1 METKQF
7 FTTEFYKDPQLTLDV
22 MNKLVGSKQVA
33 DKEMYQD
40 GTFLYMEVFEN
51 DTTKEILSPVISDLE
66 AYKAF
71 NNEGFVSDETTEIGL
86 CALQDEH
93 SRFFR
98 DFEGDKEIRWNH
110 EAEAFVFAEDMP
122 QKID

>member
-1 METKQF
+1 MGTKQF

-22 MNKLVGSKQVA
+22 MNKLVVSRQIA
-33 DKEMYQD
+33 DKDMYQD

-93 SRFFR
+93 RKIFYH
-98 DFEGDKEIRWNH
+98 DGKEIKWDAN
-110 EAEAFVFAEDMP
+110 AECFVFEEDL
-122 QKID
+122 I